1 MYTEL
6 VDGPLAQRNKNARIV
21 HLEDVGYESSENERY
36 LSLFQYESSIRN
48 HFEVTG
54 SVSGYKGE
62 FYMNVLWID
71 IDNSSDLK
79 SSHREAKS
87 LVAKLIS
94 DYLVLPEQIYICF
107 SGCKGFHIGLHSSLF
122 GGFPSSS
129 DLPQKIKRL
138 VSTVTQGI
146 KSIDI
151 GIYNHN
157 RSFRAINSCHP
168 KSGLYKIGITYE
180 DLMNKS
186 LDEIMF
192 AATEPNVAFRF
203 SAERAPQRINKKLED
218 IWQFS
223 SFSEDFSHE
232 ISDKKVAS
240 SSDSGLFSPANEGER
255 NNKLFKQA
263 CMLFDKSQ
271 FRFGDVL
278 QITSNFNIASGN
290 PIQEA
295 ELYNIVRSAQQRTIK
310 INNEANGG
318 KTWFALHEQIPDI
331 LNALDDKSGNYSLV
345 FDEFNELIK
354 GDIKGKLVVVAGQG
368 GTKKSI
374 FAQEMLFLNARS
386 GMRGIYNN
394 QEMSKN
400 QFLKR
405 SINMYRTGFYSKKLW
420 DEFKELYLADKE
432 EATKKVQ
439 DILKDD
445 FSKRIIVDYKLAASA
460 TYYRELIEQVEK
472 AYGAIDMLVVDGLSM
487 MMDTG
492 GEKDSAEKHTRE
504 LKYLANELSIPVMAL
519 VHVTKDVPRHTR
531 DLTPYLRGSG
541 KIYDNAD
548 MFVSCSLVVDQGRTN
563 GDDVVYRTDVGYMRL
578 YDKRESGETINVIYD
593 FDVNTLRMTSSGV
606 DPGTLEYKTK
616 NKYLNADKF

>member
-6 VDGPLAQRNKNARIV
+6 VDGPLTQRNKNARIV
-21 HLEDVGYESSENERY
+21 HLEDVGYEATDHERY

-48 HFEVTG
+48 HFDVTG

-62 FYMNVLWID
+62 YYMNVFWID

-79 SSHREAKS
+79 ASHDEAKK

-94 DYLVLPEQIYICF
+94 EYLVLPQQIYICF

-122 GGFPSSS
+122 GGFASSC
-129 DLPQKIKRL
+129 DLPSKIKRL
-138 VSTVTQGI
+138 VSTITQGI
-146 KSIDI
+146 GSVDI
-151 GIYNHN
+151 GIYNQN

-168 KSGLYKIGITYE
+168 KSGLYKIGITYD

-192 AATEPNVAFRF
+192 DATEPNVGFRF
-203 SAERAPQRINKKLED
+203 EAETLPQRVNKKLAEL
-218 IWQFS
+218 WEFAS
-223 SFSEDFSHE
+223 YSEDFSHE
-232 ISDKKVAS
+232 ISDSKVSPS
-240 SSDSGLFSPANEGER
+240 SSGLFSPATEGER

-278 QITSNFNIASGN
+278 QITSNFNIASSN
-290 PIQEA
+290 PIPET
-295 ELYNIVRSAQQRTIK
+295 ELYNIVRSAQQRTVNIATS
-310 INNEANGG
+310 ANGG

-331 LNALDDKSGNYSLV
+331 LNALDDKSGNYNLV

-354 GDIKGKLVVVAGQG
+354 GDMKGKLVVVAGQG

-374 FAQEMLFLNARS
+374 FAQEMLFANARS

-405 SINMYRTGFYSKKLW
+405 SINMYRTGYYSKKLW
-420 DEFKELYLADKE
+420 DEFKEMYIADKE
-432 EATKKVQ
+432 EAAKKVQ

-445 FSKRIIVDYKLAASA
+445 FSKRIIVDYKLAASS

-472 AYGAIDMLVVDGLSM
+472 AYGRIDMLVVDGLSM

-504 LKYLANELSIPVMAL
+504 LKYLANELGIPVIAL
-519 VHVTKDVPRHTR
+519 VHVTKDIPRHTR

-548 MFVSCSLVVDQGRTN
+548 MFISCSLVVDQGRTN
-563 GDDVVYRTDVGYMRL
+563 GDDIVYRTDIGYMRL

-606 DPGTLEYKTK
+606 DPSTIEFKTK
-616 NKYLNADKF
+616 NKYLNADRY